1 MMATGHKVL
10 RMEKARSTTNQAQST
25 SESSKKAKDT
35 GVVNIPGPTLKSTT
49 KENSSTG
56 RCMDRALRCGMM
68 GPSTK
73 ESGITMNAME
83 MEHSRVQ
90 TE

>member
-1 MMATGHKVL
+1 MATGPKVS

-35 GVVNIPGPTLKSTT
+35 DVVNISGPTLKYTT

-56 RCMDRALRCGMM
+56 RCMDKAPRYGMM
-68 GPSTK
+68 APSTK
-73 ESGITMNAME
+73 ESGITTNAME
-83 MEHSRVQ
+83 MAHSRVQ
-90 TE
+90 ME